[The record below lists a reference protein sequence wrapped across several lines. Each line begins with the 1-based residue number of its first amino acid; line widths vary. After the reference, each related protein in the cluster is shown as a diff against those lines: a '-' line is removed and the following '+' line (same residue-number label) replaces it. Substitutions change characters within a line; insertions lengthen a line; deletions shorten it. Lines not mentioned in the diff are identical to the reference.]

1 MENKTQLTVRKE
13 EIEFFELTLSV
24 QFPQSYRDFLQ
35 EHGSAMVDG
44 FLILGIPG
52 MRQPE
57 LDLEKIKSDATCPLC
72 GKEKLTGKLACQ
84 TCYRQ
89 YVKEA
94 G

>member
-1 MENKTQLTVRKE
+1 MRK
-13 EIEFFELTLSV
+13 
-24 QFPQSYRDFLQ
+24 Q
-35 EHGSAMVDG
+35 
-44 FLILGIPG
+44 
-52 MRQPE
+52 E
-57 LDLEKIKSDATCPLC
+57 LDLEKIKSNAICPLC